1 MFGPDALQKADLVK
15 LPPLHKTIAS
25 FHHHDEPGLASA
37 PLSSSNPPPP
47 PRSRL
52 KSHPEV
58 PPAPEGNAT
67 LRKPLGGPTCAS
79 GVDRCG

>member
-1 MFGPDALQKADLVK
+1 MSGPDALQKADLVK

-47 PRSRL
+47 EQAQITPRTAPSSRGRRDVKKAL
-52 KSHPEV
+52 GWS
-58 PPAPEGNAT
+58 N
-67 LRKPLGGPTCAS
+67 LR
-79 GVDRCG
+79 